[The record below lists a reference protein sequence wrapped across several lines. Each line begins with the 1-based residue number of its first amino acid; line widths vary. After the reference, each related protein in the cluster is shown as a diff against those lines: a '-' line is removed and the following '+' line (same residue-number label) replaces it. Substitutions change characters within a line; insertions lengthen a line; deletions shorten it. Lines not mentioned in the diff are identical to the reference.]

1 VYQVDLAGQDCGV
14 HRDPNV
20 LLPVVELDE
29 RALVPPAGAGFEIEN
44 LSRPSNVAELSWNSK
59 DDNMTHDE
67 SLDVL
72 VSRLEDIGREITERD
87 WTRVLDNFN
96 DISTRA
102 SMIMRSR
109 CFSNKKIVFRSCAR
123 VWGAV
128 D

>member
-59 DDNMTHDE
+59 DDNMKHDE

-102 SMIMRSR
+102 
-109 CFSNKKIVFRSCAR
+109 
-123 VWGAV
+123 
-128 D
+128 